1 MIGRSSLIDGD
12 EGDDDP
18 SRQESGLSGR
28 PAVWMI
34 NLSNLSLLLVTSR
47 DVRVLFHQEPKRKAL
62 AE

>member
-34 NLSNLSLLLVTSR
+34 DLSNLSLPLVTR
-47 DVRVLFHQEPKRKAL
+47 
-62 AE
+62 